1 MDRDD
6 VFAWLIDHLPLDR
19 LRDTPPYIFAQ
30 VERLITGHDAEWTI
44 YEDEEPGDAS
54 GVIDFGDYI
63 QIGTPDE

>member
-19 LRDTPPYIFAQ
+19 LRDAPYIVAQ
-30 VERLITGHDAEWTI
+30 LERLITGHDAERTI

-54 GVIDFGDYI
+54 GVIDFGDDI
-63 QIGTPDE
+63 QIGAPDE